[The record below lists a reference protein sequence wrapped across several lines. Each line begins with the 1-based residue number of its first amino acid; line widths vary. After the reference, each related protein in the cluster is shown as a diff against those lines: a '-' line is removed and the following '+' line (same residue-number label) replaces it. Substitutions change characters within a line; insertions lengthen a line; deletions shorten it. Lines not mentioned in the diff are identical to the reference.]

1 MRRPKMFEAMLII
14 FSLLSAVSLTGCQSG
29 KDLPFYLM
37 EKHADYSESLSIDG
51 IQYHRKS
58 GGLDEQAHYYADGDL
73 YTWTPAEGIGEQIG
87 VCGKDANKKAS
98 LNIYEVAGDEDHV
111 FLYTWPANFY
121 FGGVESRLWMQDGVT
136 LGPPAAETVSSVAI
150 VSETRED
157 APIQVDDPA
166 MIAAL
171 LEAYRGSSVQTLSGD
186 GWVFGSLV
194 MRHKDFPFL
203 QYEIRCRYSLEQQ
216 ISYCENKS
224 RKWLPLPDEWF
235 SVISENR
242 HSIGESQRLPKP

>member
-1 MRRPKMFEAMLII
+1 M
-14 FSLLSAVSLTGCQSG
+14 
-29 KDLPFYLM
+29 
-37 EKHADYSESLSIDG
+37 
-51 IQYHRKS
+51 
-58 GGLDEQAHYYADGDL
+58 
-73 YTWTPAEGIGEQIG
+73 
-87 VCGKDANKKAS
+87 
-98 LNIYEVAGDEDHV
+98 AGDEDHV

-136 LGPPAAETVSSVAI
+136 LGPPAVETVSSVAI

-203 QYEIRCRYSLEQQ
+203 QYEIRCRYPWSSKYPIAKTKAANGSLCPM
-216 ISYCENKS
+216 SGS
-224 RKWLPLPDEWF
+224 L
-235 SVISENR
+235 
-242 HSIGESQRLPKP
+242 

>member
-1 MRRPKMFEAMLII
+1 
-14 FSLLSAVSLTGCQSG
+14 
-29 KDLPFYLM
+29 
-37 EKHADYSESLSIDG
+37 
-51 IQYHRKS
+51 
-58 GGLDEQAHYYADGDL
+58 
-73 YTWTPAEGIGEQIG
+73 
-87 VCGKDANKKAS
+87 
-98 LNIYEVAGDEDHV
+98 
-111 FLYTWPANFY
+111 
-121 FGGVESRLWMQDGVT
+121 
-136 LGPPAAETVSSVAI
+136 
-150 VSETRED
+150 
-157 APIQVDDPA
+157 

-242 HSIGESQRLPKP
+242 RSIGESQRLPKPSRKGMDFFPQSVIMKDNPRRNAAADRLLRF

>member
-1 MRRPKMFEAMLII
+1 M
-14 FSLLSAVSLTGCQSG
+14 
-29 KDLPFYLM
+29 
-37 EKHADYSESLSIDG
+37 
-51 IQYHRKS
+51 
-58 GGLDEQAHYYADGDL
+58 
-73 YTWTPAEGIGEQIG
+73 
-87 VCGKDANKKAS
+87 
-98 LNIYEVAGDEDHV
+98 AGDEDHV